1 MFPLPSSS
9 WIRKVP
15 KLYPPAHPY
24 GLLYDVEETFFD
36 EVSVSILPVA
46 IQGEVK
52 NGLKNHGSWEYD
64 FIVIYFFL
72 KQLFSPGKR
81 GFEWLMFISVYW
93 PKPEVKMGG
102 CWPFLASNSCASFR
116 SAQTPALCNQ
126 CVESLTQDF
135 FSRSIFAVSLSSCY
149 NEEPRDWHMFTIT
162 RVLSISL
169 TITGVKNIVGFTEG
183 SLYRGSLRGGS
194 SVLSKCSSSP
204 LVRKIIWVQLII
216 LCDPPIL
223 TMWATR

>member
-1 MFPLPSSS
+1 MFPLPSLS

-64 FIVIYFFL
+64 FYCYLFL
-72 KQLFSPGKR
+72 CKTTFLSR
-81 GFEWLMFISVYW
+81 ETWLWVTHVYIRLLT
-93 PKPEVKMGG
+93 KPEVKMGG

-169 TITGVKNIVGFTEG
+169 TITGVKNIVRFTEG

-204 LVRKIIWVQLII
+204 LVRKIISEYSW
-216 LCDPPIL
+216 
-223 TMWATR
+223 